1 LQKLPD
7 DSYFKF
13 SSIKSIQQGRVDS
26 FRDASRNFVTLFAII
41 CLLSIVV
48 SYFIVKSM
56 FLWRKSHIF
65 TMKFL
70 GWSLLDRYKPIL
82 IGLALLYLLPLPV
95 ILIAGKSLFPL
106 VLFLLFAIADGG
118 IFLFT
123 SLSMEQKNLVQYL
136 KGENL

>member
-1 LQKLPD
+1 
-7 DSYFKF
+7 
-13 SSIKSIQQGRVDS
+13 
-26 FRDASRNFVTLFAII
+26 
-41 CLLSIVV
+41 
-48 SYFIVKSM
+48 
-56 FLWRKSHIF
+56 
-65 TMKFL
+65 MKFL

-106 VLFLLFAIADGG
+106 ALFLLFAIADGG

-123 SLSMEQKNLVQYL
+123 SLRMEQKNLVQYL